1 MLFLSKCQQWWLLP
15 HPGSALG
22 LCHFCIQGLSLS
34 LVMTAPNTVHVA
46 IWKKWSKKAHTTWG
60 MWHWSWETQEPL
72 KLTSF
77 TPALDAGQC
86 ASSSQVRFGHL
97 ITLLLV
103 PAVLQPAKGACL
115 PSTGPQDCGL
125 SCSPS
130 TVGVCQCNVLFPWSP
145 LSGAQIL
152 TLLLFF
158 PSYLI
163 MCVSF
168 L

>member
-1 MLFLSKCQQWWLLP
+1 MLFLSKCQQCWLLP

-34 LVMTAPNTVHVA
+34 LVMAPPNTVHVA

-60 MWHWSWETQEPL
+60 MWHWSWETQEPVKSTSL
-72 KLTSF
+72 FCLRCRPVYELLTGEISASDHPPVSF
-77 TPALDAGQC
+77 
-86 ASSSQVRFGHL
+86 SSPPTSQ
-97 ITLLLV
+97 
-103 PAVLQPAKGACL
+103 GACL

-125 SCSPS
+125 NCSPS

-152 TLLLFF
+152 TWLLFF
-158 PSYLI
+158 PSLMI

>member
-1 MLFLSKCQQWWLLP
+1 MLFLRKWQQWWRLA

-34 LVMTAPNTVHVA
+34 LLTAAPNTAHIA
-46 IWKKWSKKAHTTWG
+46 IWKKWSKKAHTTWVMG
-60 MWHWSWETQEPL
+60 NTGAMEVDLSLSCLRCRPVCEL
-72 KLTSF
+72 LTSEIW
-77 TPALDAGQC
+77 
-86 ASSSQVRFGHL
+86 ASDHPPVSPSSPPTSQGGL
-97 ITLLLV
+97 S
-103 PAVLQPAKGACL
+103 
-115 PSTGPQDCGL
+115 PSIGPQDCGL

-130 TVGVCQCNVLFPWSP
+130 KVGVCQCNVLFPLSP

-152 TLLLFF
+152 TWSLFF